1 MFAARLKEAHQLN
14 ERMTLLR
21 GSIPLRLLLVLI
33 LASIACST
41 EPPAEPTRLEA
52 EAKSDLFQITPL
64 RPVEELRSEAL
75 AAQPPLQN
83 LDLLKRPDLVE
94 LSALDDTIQF
104 DIRYAS
110 DRNFMGTPFYDR
122 QRAYL
127 QMPVAA
133 SLLAAHRELSPKG
146 LGLLVYDA
154 YRPWFVTK
162 MFWEATPANLREF
175 VADPDKGSRHNR
187 GAAVDLTLY
196 DLSSGRPLEMPSGY
210 DEFSERAHPE
220 FDGGSSEAREN
231 RALLIAT
238 MRRHGF
244 EVYQSEWWHFDFHGW
259 EEYPILNLTFEE
271 LDEQAEEDAQP
282 GDWPEE

>member
-1 MFAARLKEAHQLN
+1 MKKRKTLTGRAFLL
-14 ERMTLLR
+14 TLL
-21 GSIPLRLLLVLI
+21 LLMTFTPV
-33 LASIACST
+33 ACRR
-41 EPPAEPTRLEA
+41 EPPAESTQPESEA
-52 EAKSDLFQITPL
+52 RTDVFRITPL
-64 RPVEELRSEAL
+64 RPVEELRREAL
-75 AAQPPLQN
+75 AAQAPLQ
-83 LDLLKRPDLVE
+83 DLEVLKKPDLVE
-94 LSALDDTIQF
+94 LSILDDTIQF

-110 DRNFMGTPFYDR
+110 DRNFMGTPFYES

-133 SLLAAHRELSPKG
+133 SLLAAHRELSAKG

-162 MFWEATPANLREF
+162 MFWEATPANLRDF

-220 FDGGSSEAREN
+220 FLGGTAKEREN
-231 RALLIAT
+231 RDLLIAT

-244 EVYQSEWWHFDFHGW
+244 EVYQSEWWHFDFRGW
-259 EEYPILNLTFEE
+259 EQFPILNLTFEE
-271 LDEQAEEDAQP
+271 LDQQAEEEEQT
-282 GDWPEE
+282 GEWPEE